1 MVVVKHKYI
10 PGRNRGGNVVSIG
23 KALAHVRYI
32 QHRPGPDKERGGR
45 ELFDENGDRIDAK
58 EMRKAIMEAGNDR
71 VVIHKLTLAPEIN
84 PQDKKA
90 FTREVMAK
98 LGQDMGRDLR
108 WFGVEHNNT
117 EHHHIHVV
125 VLGKDRNGTEVKI
138 GLKDIDKAKEHG
150 ERYLE
155 KWHPREL
162 ERSRKER
169 AERERER
176 QTERTKERELAKEER
191 IREGSELPWMHKKI
205 IREQL
210 EPYKEWKREREKQD
224 QQAKE
229 REPGGDKA
237 ERPYHQDTLEAA
249 GREWSKGASLKEL
262 RELNQY
268 LWDNID
274 ERIPKEEYRRLCGW
288 IKDKE
293 RAQERGQPEQKPEKE
308 PRQQNKRD
316 RIEHDG
322 KKYSGKDSYEKLTGL
337 ARELRENNERLPFD
351 DYQKLRGWIENKDRE
366 RFSGYLDKGIR
377 EARNNVERSKTTEDL
392 KSAEGGR
399 VIDPVQQEV
408 MRNPVVGLFMQGA
421 SLANML
427 VKSITLDDRNR
438 DYTKEQR
445 DGLESAKR
453 DLDDRE
459 ISRKLEGMN
468 MPWDIAKAQEERDRE
483 SREKIEKAIDENKR
497 RKDKERE
504 KEEEQKRKK
513 DRSPFERDPWGRW

>member
-58 EMRKAIMEAGNDR
+58 EMRKAIREAGNDR

-90 FTREVMAK
+90 FTRDVMAK

-117 EHHHIHVV
+117 DHHHIHVV

-138 GLKDIDKAKEHG
+138 GLKDVEKAKEHG

-155 KWHPREL
+155 RWHPREL

-176 QTERTKERELAKEER
+176 VAERTKERELAKDER
-191 IREGSELPWMHKKI
+191 IREGLELPWMHRKI

-210 EPYKEWKREREKQD
+210 EPYKEWKKEREKQD
-224 QQAKE
+224 QREIE

-274 ERIPKEEYRRLCGW
+274 ERIPKEDYRRLCGW

-293 RAQERGQPEQKPEKE
+293 RNQGREPDGKESRAAKEEK
-308 PRQQNKRD
+308 KRD

-322 KKYSGKDSYEKLTGL
+322 KRYSGKDSYEKLTGL
-337 ARELRENNERLPFD
+337 ARELRENNERLPFE

-377 EARNNVERSKTTEDL
+377 EARNKVERSKTAADL

-408 MRNPVVGLFMQGA
+408 MKNPVVGLFMQGA
-421 SLANML
+421 SLANM
-427 VKSITLDDRNR
+427 VVRSITLDDRNR

-459 ISRKLEGMN
+459 KDRKQWTWEK
-468 MPWDIAKAQEERDRE
+468 PWDMLKTQENRDRE
-483 SREKIEKAIDENKR
+483 SREKIEKAIEENKK